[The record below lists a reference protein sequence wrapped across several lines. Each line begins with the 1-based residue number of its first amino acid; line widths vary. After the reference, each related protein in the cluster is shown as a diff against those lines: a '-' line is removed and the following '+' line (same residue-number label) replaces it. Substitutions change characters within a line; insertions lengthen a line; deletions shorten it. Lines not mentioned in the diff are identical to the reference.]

1 MSSRVSRAVLAVVG
15 VLHLSCQAI
24 LTAPAGTN
32 MVLVV
37 NPLFVAAHGGVAV
50 VSAVLTESIGTPVA
64 DGTVVQF
71 FTTLG
76 RIEEQGRTNDGVARV
91 NFVSDSRS
99 GTGTITAISGA
110 ATAEGEISVGS
121 ILPALV
127 VLTAVPQRI
136 LESRSS
142 QVVAVVLDEFG
153 NPVPNVPVFF
163 STTGATEFFDSGG
176 QAVFTDNDGRARDV
190 LRTRHPRDAAFRA
203 VNITATTANGISD
216 TFTVFIN

>member
-1 MSSRVSRAVLAVVG
+1 
-15 VLHLSCQAI
+15 
-24 LTAPAGTN
+24 
-32 MVLVV
+32 
-37 NPLFVAAHGGVAV
+37 
-50 VSAVLTESIGTPVA
+50 
-64 DGTVVQF
+64 
-71 FTTLG
+71 
-76 RIEEQGRTNDGVARV
+76 VARV

-99 GTGTITAISGA
+99 GTGSITAISGA
-110 ATAEGEISVGS
+110 ATAEGEIRVGS
-121 ILPALV
+121 ILPTLV
-127 VLTAVPQRI
+127 VVTAVPQRI

-190 LRTRHPRDAAFRA
+190 LRTRHPRDADFRA